1 MLIVQQIWIHLRTI
15 NKSIAKPINTTMQLK
30 CIATASKM
38 TKDRNT
44 VVTPLDTEKMMI
56 KAPKEVRGAFYKETL
71 PPLTQNC
78 SMLPPAEG
86 AGAKNSI
93 AWPTMTLFS

>member
-44 VVTPLDTEKMMI
+44 VVTPLDTEKMI
-56 KAPKEVRGAFYKETL
+56 KASKEVRGAFYKETL
-71 PPLTQNC
+71 PPLIQNC
-78 SMLPPAEG
+78 SMLPPTEG

-93 AWPTMTLFS
+93 A

>member
-30 CIATASKM
+30 CIATVSKM

-44 VVTPLDTEKMMI
+44 VVTPLDTEKMI
-56 KAPKEVRGAFYKETL
+56 KASKEVRGAFYKETL
-71 PPLTQNC
+71 PPLIQNC
-78 SMLPPAEG
+78 SMLPPTEG

-93 AWPTMTLFS
+93 A